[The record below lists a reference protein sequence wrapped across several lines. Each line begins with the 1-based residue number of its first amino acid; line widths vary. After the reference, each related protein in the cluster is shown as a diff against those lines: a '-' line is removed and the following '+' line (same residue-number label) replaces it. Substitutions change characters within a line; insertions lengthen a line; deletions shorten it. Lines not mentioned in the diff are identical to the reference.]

1 MALTEGIDR
10 AVFLGD
16 DGATPN
22 AGDIVGLTTAA
33 GLVEKSIA
41 QAGKVK
47 GSDTL
52 QVFAELIDGKAAM
65 MPSDLKAVFAVGANT
80 LWSHQLANTGAS
92 VDTTIAEFLRRF
104 GLNWMTRGDLEAT
117 TADTEFAAFVGLG
130 RGLDGSG
137 VAAVWEAGEL
147 IRDPYSGAAKG
158 EVALTL
164 CYLWDFKL
172 PRASNF
178 ARVTFGS

>member
-1 MALTEGIDR
+1 
-10 AVFLGD
+10 
-16 DGATPN
+16 
-22 AGDIVGLTTAA
+22 
-33 GLVEKSIA
+33 
-41 QAGKVK
+41 
-47 GSDTL
+47 
-52 QVFAELIDGKAAM
+52 M

-104 GLNWMTRGDLEAT
+104 GLQWMTRGDIEDT